1 MFNVAKLVLAFEH
14 LSSTRSSI
22 PSFVL
27 KNNTFGPRSR
37 YRKIL
42 LAAAANQIAGNEK
55 ISLEYQT
62 E

>member
-22 PSFVL
+22 PWFIL
-27 KNNTFGPRSR
+27 KNNTFGPR
-37 YRKIL
+37 YRKIM
-42 LAAAANQIAGNEK
+42 LAAAANHIAGNKK